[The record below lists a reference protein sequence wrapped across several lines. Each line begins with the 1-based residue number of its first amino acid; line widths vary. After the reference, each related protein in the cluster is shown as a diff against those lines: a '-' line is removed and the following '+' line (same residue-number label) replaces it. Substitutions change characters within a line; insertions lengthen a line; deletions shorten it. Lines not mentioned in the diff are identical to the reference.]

1 MLLMNKKEVIWALQ
15 HADKGTLKEQMKAA
29 KIIEVLSS
37 HPRWSE
43 PVKHRCPLCGYEN
56 VTNIHKDCPENP
68 TEHAV
73 PMYVVEDDMPKS
85 ASRNEDASLYY
96 SIKYRTGM

>member
-1 MLLMNKKEVIWALQ
+1 MNKKEVIWALQ